1 MSQETFGKKIAR
13 AGVVASIA
21 ALSVGLFAA
30 GSKVQGTCSFN
41 NMFLGLLIG
50 ISVILLIIFSISLR
64 VAKQNETF
72 IPRFPSDPKWDEE
85 LNLAAGEMTSHAV
98 PCSTVEHQKGLVDW
112 SPTFNSEQDLSKDP
126 AMFVR
131 QKKLL
136 RPVGDIEKRLVA
148 SQRHCGKDGRS
159 DQKPRS

>member
-1 MSQETFGKKIAR
+1 MSQETTGKKIALFG
-13 AGVVASIA
+13 AK
-21 ALSVGLFAA
+21 FAA
-30 GSKVQGTCSFN
+30 IVAIATGGSYILMNVFEIKIDSK
-41 NMFLGLLIG
+41 MFGV
-50 ISVILLIIFSISLR
+50 ISIISLAIFLIF
-64 VAKQNETF
+64 VLSLVIAKKNETF
-72 IPRFPSDPKWDEE
+72 IPRFPSDPKWDEDF
-85 LNLAAGEMTSHAV
+85 NLAVSEMTSNAV